1 MSITKISPSVV
12 DFDDGITISTTDNS
26 DNLTLTSTDTDANTG
41 PVLNLNR
48 AVTGADDDLLGGIT
62 FAGQDDANNA
72 VDYAV
77 MQVHLKDASDGAED
91 GLIDFQ
97 VMSAGTSRSFLIL
110 NGGGTIIV
118 NQDAQDID
126 FRVEGSG
133 NTHAL
138 FVQASDDKV
147 GIGVS
152 DPGGLPLHL
161 KVASGDNKLRQETAA
176 KDAFTL
182 GLDNSTGDTIIG
194 THALY
199 PHTTFVNAGNV
210 SIADGNLVVASG
222 HGIDF
227 AATGDGSGSVSGE
240 LLDDYEHGTWTPAIN
255 SGTISAGQATYTK
268 IGNIV
273 TLKANISD
281 ISDYTT
287 DSDIT
292 ITGLPYSAG
301 STNVAIGAAMFR
313 YFTESNAMQ
322 MNSYIGNSHN
332 YLKFYWSYNANQT
345 WTPVHFNDGAQANT
359 DIAFTISYKA

>member
-1 MSITKISPSVV
+1 MADLDGAVTINEAGADA
-12 DFDDGITISTTDNS
+12 DFIVES
-26 DNLTLTSTDTDANTG
+26 DND
-41 PVLNLNR
+41 
-48 AVTGADDDLLGGIT
+48 
-62 FAGQDDANNA
+62 
-72 VDYAV
+72 
-77 MQVHLKDASDGAED
+77 
-91 GLIDFQ
+91 
-97 VMSAGTSRSFLIL
+97 
-110 NGGGTIIV
+110 
-118 NQDAQDID
+118 
-126 FRVEGSG
+126 
-133 NTHAL
+133 THAL
-138 FVQASDDKV
+138 FVQGSNGAV

-161 KVASGDNKLRQETAA
+161 KVASGDNKLRMETAA
-176 KDAFTL
+176 KDAFVMEFENT
-182 GLDNSTGDTIIG
+182 TGDLKLG
-194 THALY
+194 TN
-199 PHTTFVNAGNV
+199 TNAGSFVIKDGGNA
-210 SIADGNLVVASG
+210 SITDGNLVVASG

-227 AATGDGSGSVSGE
+227 SATGDGSGSVSGE